1 MRLKLTTEDDITR
14 PGFSR
19 LYLLNREPEQPGS
32 YYIQW
37 YFHTCG
43 FICQILIKGET
54 QLNKVRQKPVIMQIA
69 DEDDD
74 GGNGVCLW
82 STADH
87 PTRPLIFIHPLFIS
101 SFGSKD
107 ENQNHKK
114 RIFFNDDRDGSLII
128 TKHLM
133 CINNFLVSS
142 GRRTSRGNKQQLLT
156 IVRYITCTSNQ
167 ANSFASQPI
176 RP

>member
-43 FICQILIKGET
+43 FICQILINGET

-82 STADH
+82 STAD

-107 ENQNHKK
+107 ENKNHKK
-114 RIFFNDDRDGSLII
+114 RIFLNDDRDGSLII